1 LAVLENQNKPVP
13 TGQRH
18 RVSVAQRRGS
28 IIVLS
33 ACLIIAVLGFTA
45 FTVDLGLIVL
55 VKQELQTAAD
65 ASALAAAQELLEI
78 QGQAATA
85 GTPTEVQSLTVARI
99 AAVEVAA
106 ANPNAYRTST
116 FLDPMTDV
124 EFGNRTWNSTT
135 QQWVTTWGTGPYNVV
150 RTTARR
156 TSATGNP
163 LPLSFAPVI
172 GHQNA
177 DVTEQ
182 AVAGLLTGVGF
193 ASGGGGHGPILPFAV
208 DIDSWM
214 ALEAAT
220 EPDNWRWDEAAGTI
234 KPGSDGIP
242 ELLMYPNGPDVTL
255 PSGNRGTIN
264 IGRPNNSTADL
275 RRQIRD
281 GVTTGD
287 LAYHGGSIDFS
298 QGPID
303 FTGDPGLSAAI
314 KSDLE
319 AIIGEPRAIVLFTE
333 VSGNGAN
340 AVYTCV
346 RFVGVRVCYV
356 KLTGPM
362 SLKRVIVQ
370 PTALVDD
377 WIIPGPADTSVPGTI
392 YSKPRLLQ

>member
-1 LAVLENQNKPVP
+1 MLENQTHPVP
-13 TGQRH
+13 ARQQRI
-18 RVSVAQRRGS
+18 SKASLRRGS

-33 ACLIIAVLGFTA
+33 ACLIVAIFAFTA
-45 FTVDLGLIVL
+45 FTVDFGLIVL

-65 ASALAAAQELLEI
+65 ASALAAAQELLDM
-78 QGQAATA
+78 QGHAS
-85 GTPTEVQSLTVARI
+85 GTPTEQQALNVART
-99 AAVEVAA
+99 AAVDVAA

-116 FLDPMTDV
+116 FLDPLTDV

-135 QQWVTTWGTGPYNVV
+135 QQWVTTWGSGPYNVV

-156 TSATGNP
+156 TSAAGNP

-172 GHQNA
+172 GHQDA

-182 AVAGLLTGVGF
+182 AVAGLMTGVGF

-214 ALEAAT
+214 ALETAIQ
-220 EPDNWRWDEAAGTI
+220 PDCWRWDESTGTI
-234 KPGSDGIP
+234 QPGSDGIP

-255 PSGNRGTIN
+255 PAGNRGTIN
-264 IGRPNNSTADL
+264 IGRANNSTADL
-275 RRQIRD
+275 RRQIRE

-314 KSDLE
+314 KSDLQ

-333 VSGNGAN
+333 VSGSGAN

-370 PTALVDD
+370 PTVLTDD
-377 WIIPGPADTSVPGTI
+377 WIIPGPADTSVPGAI
-392 YSKPRLLQ
+392 YSAPRLLQ